1 LAIETGASGAIEG
14 RGIMALAQ
22 VRLQPLREAGG
33 WRRLFIAGT
42 ALLAIASFAWAWH
55 DQAKAI
61 GGARLLELA
70 LSLWA
75 IGAAAL
81 GILVAGL
88 AAIDRSCVWVGR
100 GFGLPPAVA
109 RAGAAAVLA
118 GLTFLGG
125 FAALTRYETVMPE
138 GGAMRT
144 GELCIVLDRWTG
156 AAKPCTEEAIIRRE
170 RKRSEPQR
178 TEAPSREET
187 LWQRVVE
194 LVVEFMDA
202 HWLPAMTGRA

>member
-1 LAIETGASGAIEG
+1 MVPA
-14 RGIMALAQ
+14 RM
-22 VRLQPLREAGG
+22 RLQPLREAGG
-33 WRRLFIAGT
+33 WRRLFIADT
-42 ALLAIASFAWAWH
+42 ALLALASFAWAWH
-55 DQAKAI
+55 FRAEGMD
-61 GGARLLELA
+61 GAEFLEFA

-100 GFGLPPAVA
+100 GFGLSPAVA
-109 RAGAAAVLA
+109 RAGTVAVLA

-125 FAALTRYETVMPE
+125 LAMLTRYETVIPD

-156 AAKPCTEEAIIRRE
+156 EAKPCTEEAITRRG
-170 RKRSEPQR
+170 RKRSDAD
-178 TEAPSREET
+178 APGREDA
-187 LWQRVVE
+187 LWQRVIE
-194 LVVEFMDA
+194 LVVEFMEVR
-202 HWLPAMTGRA
+202 WLPMMRPLLLANR

>member
-1 LAIETGASGAIEG
+1 
-14 RGIMALAQ
+14 M
-22 VRLQPLREAGG
+22 RLQPLREASG

-55 DQAKAI
+55 YQAEAI

-75 IGAAAL
+75 IGAVAL

-88 AAIDRSCVWVGR
+88 AAIDRICVWVGC

-109 RAGAAAVLA
+109 RAGAAAVLVA
-118 GLTFLGG
+118 LTFLGG
-125 FAALTRYETVMPE
+125 FAALTRYEMVMPE

-156 AAKPCTEEAIIRRE
+156 EAKPCSEEAIIRRE
-170 RKRSEPQR
+170 RKRSELQR
-178 TEAPSREET
+178 AEAPSREEA
-187 LWQRVVE
+187 LMHRIVE

-202 HWLPAMTGRA
+202 HWLPAMAGRV